1 MTRFIRRG
9 LGCAAVAALL
19 AGCGKAPP
27 PPIVP
32 VEGVV
37 RLDGKPLPNAQVR
50 FIPQI
55 DHGPEFVA
63 TGVTDKDGKFQL
75 TCNGKPGACACEH
88 MVLIAEAELPDR
100 LLSEKA
106 QGELA
111 KYKAGLVNRP
121 IPPKFGTLA
130 ETPLRVTPSGDKP
143 TYDLELT
150 R

>member
-1 MTRFIRRG
+1 MRRG
-9 LGCAAVAALL
+9 LGCAFVVALL

-37 RLDGKPLPNAQVR
+37 RVGGKPLPNVMVK

-55 DHGPEFVA
+55 DYGPEYVA

-75 TCNGKPGACACEH
+75 TCKGQPGACACENI
-88 MVLIAEAELPDR
+88 VVVAEADIPDR
-100 LLSEKA
+100 LLSESA

-111 KYKAGLVNRP
+111 KYKASLANRP
-121 IPPKFGTLA
+121 VPLKYGTLA
-130 ETPLRVTPSGDKP
+130 ETPLRITPSAGKP
-143 TYDLELT
+143 TCDLELV